1 MKKIALILLLVSFN
15 NIFCQEESSK
25 DNNSKNKTKSW
36 FESFS
41 IRGYTQIRYNR
52 LLETNENLKCE
63 QCDRSIGKGGGFFIR
78 RSRIIFY
85 GQINEQVFFYIQPDF
100 ASSPSA
106 DRLHFVQLRDAYF
119 DVGVDPNNEFRF
131 RIGQS
136 KVPYGFEN
144 MQSSQNR
151 LTLDRNDALN
161 SAVSNERDLGVFF
174 YWAPKAKRK
183 LLSQLVATGL
193 KGSGDYG
200 ILGFGIYNGQTA
212 NNVELN
218 DNPHIVAR
226 ATYPFEYKNQIF
238 EFGLQAYTGDFV
250 IAKSS
255 LSNGV
260 KYKSDLNYTD
270 QRAAAT
276 IVMYPKPFGFQAE
289 YNIGKGPEYNKTTD
303 SIEVQNLYGGYA
315 MINYMTKYK
324 NHTFIPF
331 IKYQHYNGG
340 KKHERDARSYDINEL
355 EIGIEWQPV
364 KQFELVACYT
374 ISDRRYE
381 DFGLRNNR
389 QKGNFLRLQAQVN
402 F

>member
-1 MKKIALILLLVSFN
+1 M
-15 NIFCQEESSK
+15 
-25 DNNSKNKTKSW
+25 
-36 FESFS
+36 
-41 IRGYTQIRYNR
+41 
-52 LLETNENLKCE
+52 
-63 QCDRSIGKGGGFFIR
+63 
-78 RSRIIFY
+78 
-85 GQINEQVFFYIQPDF
+85 
-100 ASSPSA
+100 
-106 DRLHFVQLRDAYF
+106 
-119 DVGVDPNNEFRF
+119 
-131 RIGQS
+131 
-136 KVPYGFEN
+136 
-144 MQSSQNR
+144 
-151 LTLDRNDALN
+151 
-161 SAVSNERDLGVFF
+161 GVFF

-183 LLSQLVATGL
+183 LLSQLVASGL

-200 ILGFGIYNGQTA
+200 IFGFGIYNGQTA
-212 NNVELN
+212 NNLELN
-218 DNPHIVAR
+218 DNPHVVGRFA
-226 ATYPFEYKNQIF
+226 YPFEYKNQIF
-238 EFGLQAYTGDFV
+238 EFGIQGYTGDYV

-255 LSNGV
+255 LTNGV

-270 QRAAAT
+270 QRAAAS

-289 YNIGKGPEYNKTTD
+289 YNIGRGPEYNKTTD

-331 IKYQHYNGG
+331 VKYQHYNGG

-355 EIGIEWQPV
+355 EIGIEWQPA

-389 QKGNFLRLQAQVN
+389 QEGNFLRLQAQVN